1 MKWHFHLGIK
11 HHKSATKQFELE
23 GTGRYKKQHKEM
35 RIKKGSKKKKR
46 KVAVVIAFSAKR
58 DKSRKL
64 LF

>member
-1 MKWHFHLGIK
+1 MK
-11 HHKSATKQFELE
+11 
-23 GTGRYKKQHKEM
+23 HKEM
-35 RIKKGSKKKKR
+35 RINKASKKKKR